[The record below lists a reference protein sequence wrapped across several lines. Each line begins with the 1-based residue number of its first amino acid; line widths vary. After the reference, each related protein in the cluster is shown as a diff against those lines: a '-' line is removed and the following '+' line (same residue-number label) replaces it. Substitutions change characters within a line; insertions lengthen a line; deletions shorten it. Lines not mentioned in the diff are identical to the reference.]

1 MNPYFV
7 LSIVVAALFITTM
20 TAFAQSQLIFVE
32 TSQNSYE
39 EGETIV
45 VSGNVTSIIAETPV
59 TLQIFYEGN
68 LVDIAQ
74 VQVAQDGNYAHTFI
88 AKGPLWQKDGNYIVR
103 AFYGTSTIETSFEFY
118 SKQTLIET
126 TDIFEVDAGSYGTF
140 DVDYTIRGATVK
152 DMIVDSEIFALIVI
166 LETDDDGAITLELP
180 RESIDA
186 KKGELDDTFII
197 LIDGVEVPYKEIT
210 TNSESRTI
218 TIEFEEGDSD
228 IEIIGTFVVP
238 EFGSIVMIIL
248 VIGIISTIL
257 VSRKFRLP
265 ITKILL
271 NQILIENHT
280 CL

>member
-1 MNPYFV
+1 
-7 LSIVVAALFITTM
+7 M
-20 TAFAQSQLIFVE
+20 TAYAQGQLIFVK

-39 EGETIV
+39 EGDTIV
-45 VSGNVTSIIAETPV
+45 VSGNVTSIIAGEQVSLT
-59 TLQIFYEGN
+59 IFREGN

-74 VQVAQDGNYAHTFI
+74 IEIAQDGNYAHTFI

-103 AFYGTSTIETSFEFY
+103 AFYGKTTIETSFEFY
-118 SKQTLIET
+118 SKQALIET

-152 DMIVDSEIFALIVI
+152 DMRVDPVALALLVI
-166 LETDDDGAITLELP
+166 LETDDDGVITLKLP

-186 KKGELDDTFII
+186 KIMNGQDDDFII
-197 LIDGVEVPYKEIT
+197 FIDGAEVPYT
-210 TNSESRTI
+210 DVSTNSESRTI

-248 VIGIISTIL
+248 VIGIVSTIL
-257 VSRKFRLP
+257 LSTKYRIP
-265 ITKILL
+265 IKI
-271 NQILIENHT
+271 
-280 CL
+280 

>member
-1 MNPYFV
+1 MKRYFIFSLV
-7 LSIVVAALFITTM
+7 ISALFITSM
-20 TAFAQSQLIFVE
+20 TAYAQGQLIFLE

-39 EGETIV
+39 EGDTIV
-45 VSGNVTSIIAETPV
+45 VSGNVTSIIAGEQVSLT
-59 TLQIFYEGN
+59 IFREGN

-74 VQVAQDGNYAHTFI
+74 IEIAQDGKYAHTFI

-103 AFYGTSTIETSFEFY
+103 AFYGKTTIETSFDFY
-118 SKQTLIET
+118 SKGALLET

-152 DMIVDSEIFALIVI
+152 DMRVDPVALALLVI

-186 KKGELDDTFII
+186 KIMNGQDDDFII
-197 LIDGVEVPYKEIT
+197 LIDGAEVPYTDIS

-218 TIEFEEGDSD
+218 SINFEEGDLD

-238 EFGSIVMIIL
+238 EFGNIVMIIL
-248 VIGIISTIL
+248 VIGIVSTIL
-257 VSRKFRLP
+257 LSTKNRIP
-265 ITKILL
+265 IKI
-271 NQILIENHT
+271 
-280 CL
+280 